1 MSKKK
6 VVRYNGGTK
15 SYLDY
20 FDKPDGLVIGKEY
33 TVIKINQGRW
43 DTTYELEGINGD
55 FNSVWFNEGKKTF
68 FNSFACFIAKA
79 LTSLS
84 NLLQTWAEKIC
95 WLFA

>member
-15 SYLDY
+15 SYLY
-20 FDKPDGLVIGKEY
+20 SDKPDCLVIGKEY
-33 TVIKINQGRW
+33 TVIRINQGHYY
-43 DTTYELEGINGD
+43 TTYELEGINGE

-84 NLLQTWAEKIC
+84 NLLRTWAEEIC